1 MGEVS
6 GDETEDTGSASQ
18 CFLRNAK
25 RFRLFSLRNGSHERG
40 ACQVGAEF
48 WNAYSDGAN
57 EQGRGAEMFSEGQ
70 EKYLEIKYWKKQRG
84 REFQGRS
91 GHQG

>member
-25 RFRLFSLRNGSHERG
+25 RFRLFSLRNGSHERE

-57 EQGRGAEMFSEGQ
+57 EQGEELRCFQ
-70 EKYLEIKYWKKQRG
+70 RDKKNI
-84 REFQGRS
+84 
-91 GHQG
+91 